1 LLKAESE
8 LKLTY
13 IIRLKAFIYIQASL

>member
-1 LLKAESE
+1 LKAESE